1 LLIDFLLF
9 DFERTFPFASMYLA
23 LFNVVLKMCCI
34 NQIFYG
40 DDVPNKIARH
50 DVYAI
55 LVSHLLWE
63 QNMKKAYR
71 HSSGRICGGAGG
83 QVGEQGLGAV
93 GISGNCYFFGFF
105 WL

>member
-1 LLIDFLLF
+1 
-9 DFERTFPFASMYLA
+9 MYLA

-71 HSSGRICGGAGG
+71 HSSGRICGGAGKP
-83 QVGEQGLGAV
+83 
-93 GISGNCYFFGFF
+93 GNGWITELYLNQTHVMNSCKPNQTSPPKYV
-105 WL
+105 LAPNPN